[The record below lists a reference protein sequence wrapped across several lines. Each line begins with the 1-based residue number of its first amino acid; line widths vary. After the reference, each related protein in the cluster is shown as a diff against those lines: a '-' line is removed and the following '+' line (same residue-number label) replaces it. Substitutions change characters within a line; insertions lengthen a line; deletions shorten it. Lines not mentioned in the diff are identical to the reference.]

1 MFRSSVAEQNSFM
14 VLHYAPSIL
23 AHTHNLTAVLFPE
36 CEDPLVERPDNK
48 PECMFAPSRMAKVRA
63 LMSPSLS
70 YLSSEKK
77 CGKFH
82 T

>member
-1 MFRSSVAEQNSFM
+1 M

-48 PECMFAPSRMAKVRA
+48 PECMFAPSRMAKVTNGQGF
-63 LMSPSLS
+63 LCQHL
-70 YLSSEKK
+70 YLS
-77 CGKFH
+77 
-82 T
+82 

>member
-48 PECMFAPSRMAKVRA
+48 PECMFAPSRMAKVRGSHVTIC
-63 LMSPSLS
+63 LRESVR
-70 YLSSEKK
+70 KK
-77 CGKFH
+77 V
-82 T
+82 